1 MEFLQFY
8 TLEIEDRERIVVN
21 DDLVFKGP
29 EVPDKIDE
37 NRELD
42 RLEVKTL
49 KFSFHLFFNPSPNS
63 NSPPLDSIIPTQVKS
78 RKCLLSEDRE
88 SSAI

>member
-49 KFSFHLFFNPSPNS
+49 KFSKILIKFLGSGQFENRVQRQRH
-63 NSPPLDSIIPTQVKS
+63 
-78 RKCLLSEDRE
+78 
-88 SSAI
+88 